1 MMFTVTCSGCGISIT
16 RSRRDRHVVCQTC
29 ARAQNREHKRAVR
42 AAAPPRVDAKRC
54 IGCWTGLPLTAAR
67 NQRYCDDCAAERE
80 RESRRLASQRMRA
93 KRSRLPNP
101 NMTEAGGA
109 CARVRADNTLNR
121 GKCKRRCPDCARLY
135 CPDCLEAPC
144 PACGNH
150 LTDNPLE
157 VSRVQ
162 AA

>member
-29 ARAQNREHKRAVR
+29 ARAQNREYKRTVR

-54 IGCWTGLPLTAAR
+54 IGCWTDLPLTAAR

-121 GKCKRRCPDCARLY
+121 GKCCRRCECGQLY
-135 CPDCLEAPC
+135 RLEALATPC
-144 PACGNH
+144 PRCHSH

-157 VSRVQ
+157 ARNVQ